1 MVAITTATPYS
12 AVASVLADATSLHA
26 SGAFAQ
32 QSSAAPNASSTSSAP
47 QDTVDLSA
55 HAKAILAR
63 AQAEQ
68 VAADK
73 LSAQVRAARNSG
85 ANTGS
90 SASASGDHASIF
102 DQLSGQAEKAS
113 ASSGDTSF
121 LDDREAYQKSQQV
134 AHTQADG
141 TIQSWS
147 TSASN
152 VFSVPST
159 PQEIGQWYQTQG
171 PKMLELAQAFPDSMP
186 GLAEAIQNHTV
197 TFTDA
202 RDIPGLNFHN
212 SFTFQGGEGGSSG
225 SSQTSFNSS
234 LAMFQDPKVH
244 YQIMDNG
251 TVLSWPT
258 SSAQQAAA

>member
-1 MVAITTATPYS
+1 MVAIATANSYS
-12 AVASVLADATSLHA
+12 AIASLLADTTSVRVSGA
-26 SGAFAQ
+26 SGE
-32 QSSAAPNASSTSSAP
+32 QSSAYPNAPSTSNPP

-63 AQAEQ
+63 TQAEQ

-73 LSAQVRAARNSG
+73 LIAQVRAARNGSTKTDG
-85 ANTGS
+85 SANV
-90 SASASGDHASIF
+90 SGDHTSIF
-102 DQLSGQAEKAS
+102 EQLSGHAQQ
-113 ASSGDTSF
+113 ASSSAASF
-121 LDDREAYQKSQQV
+121 LDDRGAYQQSQQA

-152 VFSVPST
+152 VLSVPST
-159 PQEIGQWYQTQG
+159 PQEIDQWYQTQG
-171 PKMLELAQAFPDSMP
+171 PKMLALAQAFPDSMP
-186 GLAEAIQNHTV
+186 GLAEAIKNHTV
-197 TFTDA
+197 SFTDA
-202 RDIPGLNFHN
+202 RDIAGLNFHN

-234 LAMFQDPKVH
+234 LAMFQDPNVH

-258 SSAQQAAA
+258 SSAQQASA

>member
-1 MVAITTATPYS
+1 MVAVATTNSYS
-12 AVASVLADATSLHA
+12 AIASLLADSTSARA
-26 SGAFAQ
+26 SEAFAE
-32 QSSAAPNASSTSSAP
+32 QSSASSNGPSSSNAP

-55 HAKAILAR
+55 HARAILAR

-73 LSAQVRAARNSG
+73 LSTQVSAGHNGSAKTDASANASG
-85 ANTGS
+85 AP
-90 SASASGDHASIF
+90 ASIF
-102 DQLSGQAEKAS
+102 DQLTGRARQGGTI
-113 ASSGDTSF
+113 SSDGSF
-121 LDDREAYQKSQQV
+121 LDDRGAYQQSQQA

-159 PQEIGQWYQTQG
+159 PQEVDQWYQTQG
-171 PKMLELAQAFPDSMP
+171 QKMLALAQAFPDSMP
-186 GLAEAIQNHTV
+186 GLAEAIQNRTV

-202 RDIPGLNFHN
+202 RDISGLNFHN
-212 SFTFQGGEGGSSG
+212 SFAFQGGEGGSSG

-234 LAMFQDPKVH
+234 LAIFQDPNVH

-258 SSAQQAAA
+258 SSTQQANA